1 MKLTATQ
8 FRKDLFPVL
17 ERALHG
23 ETVEVTYRGS
33 VVKLVPAQRAS
44 KLARAKR
51 QHALVGNPNSIIRSD
66 ARTMAEMQAARRK
79 DWSEL

>member
-1 MKLTATQ
+1 
-8 FRKDLFPVL
+8 L

-23 ETVEVTYRGS
+23 ETVEVTYKGS
-33 VVKLVPAQRAS
+33 AVKLVPAQRAS

-51 QHALVGNPNSIIRSD
+51 QHALVGDPDSIIRSD
-66 ARTMAEMQAARRK
+66 ARTMAEMEAAWRE